1 MEFHEIANLFPHMDD
16 ARISE
21 LAADI
26 KANGLRIPIQI
37 YEGKIL
43 DGRNRFRACEMAGI
57 EPLYENVTCENP
69 YRLVWSLNGNRRD
82 LTDIQRGLIFLKCDE
97 AAAVMEAAKAEAEKA
112 RREGIAEAVAT
123 QERNELGMYSPD
135 GRNRSAHPD
144 RPDSPGRKKRERDDS
159 KRATSA
165 VAQHAGVSR
174 ATMEKVYKIKK
185 TGTENTEAVING
197 KAKPTEV
204 LRQDRNKKKL
214 EKLKALPKG
223 KWHII
228 YADPPWEYND
238 KRETQDKRESTAAA
252 DHYPTMTNAQVKA
265 LDIRRMAAG
274 DCVLFL
280 WATFP
285 LLPEALGVVKAWG
298 FTYKTAFVWDK
309 GRGSF
314 GHYHDASAEI
324 LILATIGSGTPQ
336 VDKREKQIQ
345 KFNRGRHSSKPREW
359 RDMIDRLYPVGPGI
373 ELFSRGKAEG
383 RWDVWGAEAND

>member
-26 KANGLRIPIQI
+26 KANGLRIPIQL

-97 AAAVMEAAKAEAEKA
+97 AAAVMEAARAEAGKA

-135 GRNRSAHPD
+135 EQNRSVHPD
-144 RPDSPGRKKRERDDS
+144 SDGPAKRKSKQKRENT
-159 KRATSA
+159 AVAA

-185 TGTENTEAVING
+185 TGVVYTG
-197 KAKPTEV
+197 KEY
-204 LRQDRNKKKL
+204 QGEE
-214 EKLKALPKG
+214 EKVMLGVRK
-223 KWHII
+223 
-228 YADPPWEYND
+228 
-238 KRETQDKRESTAAA
+238 AAA
-252 DHYPTMTNAQVKA
+252 ICDNIDY
-265 LDIRRMAAG
+265 IRR
-274 DCVLFL
+274 
-280 WATFP
+280 
-285 LLPEALGVVKAWG
+285 
-298 FTYKTAFVWDK
+298 FV
-309 GRGSF
+309 
-314 GHYHDASAEI
+314 
-324 LILATIGSGTPQ
+324 
-336 VDKREKQIQ
+336 EK
-345 KFNRGRHSSKPREW
+345 HTT
-359 RDMIDRLYPVGPGI
+359 
-373 ELFSRGKAEG
+373 RGKE
-383 RWDVWGAEAND
+383 